1 MKVSRTGFRQ
11 SARSAKCARLLRC
24 RTLFASLFLFCSLST
39 PELGTAASE
48 QTDDLTGQLLV
59 ATSQMGDPRFN
70 ETVIYMV
77 KHKTEGAFGLVINR
91 PLAKGPLKD
100 LLKGFGI
107 ADNEAQGEI
116 ILHYGGPVSPGA
128 GFILHSDDVLLE
140 NSTKVAGGIAM
151 TADVKLLEE
160 MSRGKAPRQA
170 LVMLGYAGWASG
182 QLEAELK
189 AGAWFVVGADSSLIF
204 GNDATKKWQQAMDKR
219 KIPL

>member
-1 MKVSRTGFRQ
+1 MKVSRTGFRD
-11 SARSAKCARLLRC
+11 SARPAKCARLLRW
-24 RTLFASLFLFCSLST
+24 RKLLSSLFLLCSLSA
-39 PELGTAASE
+39 PALRTAAAE

-77 KHKTEGAFGLVINR
+77 KHNTEGAFGVVINR
-91 PLAKGPLKD
+91 PLAKGPMED
-100 LLKGFGI
+100 LLKSFGI
-107 ADNEAQGEI
+107 TDNDAKGEI

-151 TADVKLLEE
+151 TADAKLLEE
-160 MSRGKAPRQA
+160 ISRGKGPRQA
-170 LVMLGYAGWASG
+170 LVMLGYAGWAPG

-204 GNDATKKWQQAMDKR
+204 GNDASKKWQQAMDKR
-219 KIPL
+219 KISL